1 MKALRDLLFLALI
14 LLSALDCIGQTT
26 WTGFVDSDWSKA
38 ANWSLGVPATGDTA
52 IIPATSNNPEISTS
66 GAVAK
71 SITIQSGATLTINS
85 GATVSIDGNADV
97 CLRVY
102 GSVANFGNIQIGN
115 AITSAS
121 QLGIVNYGTFTNNA
135 GASIVIDRT
144 QKCGIQNNSG
154 SFSNSGSINIGSNST
169 FLFTGIENNST
180 FNHSSDTII
189 INKALL
195 SGITI
200 NSSGVFTNNSGIKM
214 GFQGTPM
221 SILINGTGTFNNSTN
236 GLIWG
241 SGQVNISIFQHQGG
255 TINPGGGYGIIT
267 FSGKGKLNTSTVKI
281 DVKGKNT
288 PGMDFDQVNFTDT
301 LTAGGTLALNIN
313 YPSPSIGDELTILA
327 CNKGVKDS
335 FDVITGLQPDWN
347 IIYKTTGVV
356 LRYGNITETVW
367 IGDSST
373 VWSDPD
379 NWSDGIPGATTDVMI
394 QDTSV
399 FYPVLTGNGLA
410 KSISIIPGGTLTVAA
425 GGILDIEGS
434 TAQAINNAGIVTNS
448 GTINIGSQISPGVI
462 GINNTGTF
470 ENQSGGVINL
480 DRSNFFGILNAAG
493 TFTNSAQINIG
504 RVSGPGQNGIRN
516 SAIFNNLGGE
526 IIVDK
531 TVDGAI
537 FNDTLSNFENTGTL
551 KLGGNDTLGHFGIVN
566 KYNFNNTGGTIEI
579 DRTRD
584 YAFSQSFGTFNNTG
598 DIEIGA
604 QFSVG
609 KYGLS
614 VAGNFNNNSGG
625 NITINRASQAAI
637 VLSNTAVFQN
647 NSTIAIGELSV
658 INDMIYGTLGQFL
671 NSAGGTLKGIGNIV
685 ASAYINNG
693 GTLKPGSPTGIINF
707 TGTENFGN
715 CILEMDINGNGSPGV
730 DYDRVSISDAA
741 TLGGTLVL
749 NVPYGGAPGDQIQ
762 LISAANITGT
772 FSSVSGV
779 PPGWTL
785 DYSAN
790 AVTLTYI
797 TAGGTTWTGSIDSDW
812 NKADN
817 WSDGLPLTTSD
828 VTIPDVS
835 THDPVI
841 ATTISIKSLTL
852 NTGALLTINATGTLN
867 IDGALAQALLNNG
880 NISNSGVLN
889 IGATGSVGSNGLK
902 NNGTFTNNSAAIVNI
917 NRTINSALENSG
929 VFDNGGAINIGN
941 VDQPGANG
949 ILNTSTF
956 NNLVSGSIYIDR
968 TGYASVYNNTG
979 GTFNHQG
986 SLDIGPSGD
995 LGEVGILNIA
1005 TFNLISGSQIIVNSC
1020 TETGI
1025 DNRGTMTNSTT
1036 VNIGNINFPGYD
1048 GLNNTGQFTNSA
1060 GAALIVGKASDYGV
1074 WNDAG
1079 GSFTN
1084 QGSIQ
1089 TGNASLPG
1097 QYGVRNDGTF
1107 INSGPIS
1114 IDYVTTYGLRNNLGT
1129 FNNNSTITLG
1139 NSGSSGDYGVYNNG
1153 IFNNNTSATINIDRN
1168 NQSGI
1173 YNYANGT
1180 LNNYSTINIGSNNAV
1195 GIYGI
1200 YNIANFNN
1208 NSGSIN
1214 INNCSNSG
1222 IFNDNKV
1229 FTNEATINIG
1239 SISSV
1244 GQYGIRNRNIF
1255 FNSDGQ
1261 ININR
1266 VSNAGFYSEAGT
1278 FSNSANV
1285 VIGQL
1290 VSVADLIKGVS
1301 GSFDNLT
1308 GGVLSGTGNINPIFF
1323 DNAGGKL
1330 APGYSPGSVT
1340 FTDNTSLDNGI
1351 IAVDVDGKN
1360 TPGVDF
1366 DQIVVNG
1373 DLTIGGTLEISN
1385 HFLGA
1390 VMGDQVT
1397 VITANSLTGTFA
1409 NIVGLQSNWS
1419 VTYTSTGVVL
1429 HLGPFLPIRIME
1441 FKAAWENDQALLNW
1455 LAISDNSS
1463 SGFVVERSFD
1473 TKIWIDAGFVPVSDH
1488 IGKPDTYSFV
1498 DHPPASA
1505 STGFSERIYYRL
1517 RLIDKSGMAA
1527 FSKIQSITAYL
1538 NKASILNSVVLYPN
1552 PFFNDNLTIEFAE
1565 IPTIPLKI
1573 ELFDLEGNIKDTWN
1587 ITEIKQR
1594 LNFDDLVP
1602 GSYMLRISDGE
1613 NYVVRKIVK
1622 I

>member
-1 MKALRDLLFLALI
+1 MKVLRDLLFLALI

-26 WTGFVDSDWSKA
+26 WTGLVDSDWSKA
-38 ANWSLGVPATGDTA
+38 TNWSLGVPASGDTA
-52 IIPATSNNPEISTS
+52 LIPATSNNPVIGTS
-66 GAVAK
+66 VAVVK

-85 GATVSIDGNADV
+85 GATVSINGNARV
-97 CLRVY
+97 CMRVY
-102 GSVANFGNIQIGN
+102 GSVANSGNIQIGN
-115 AITSAS
+115 ISAD
-121 QLGIVNYGTFTNNA
+121 QFGIVNYGTFTNNT
-135 GASIVIDRT
+135 GASIVIDKI

-154 SFSNSGSINIGSNST
+154 SFSNSGSINIGSNSL
-169 FLFTGIENNST
+169 FLLTGIENNSA
-180 FNHSSDTII
+180 FHHSNDTLT
-189 INKALL
+189 INNAFL

-200 NSSGVFTNNSGIKM
+200 NSSGVFTNNSGIKI
-214 GFQGTPM
+214 GFQGNPI
-221 SILINGTGTFNNSTN
+221 SVLISGAGTFNNSTN
-236 GLIWG
+236 GLIWASG
-241 SGQVNISIFQHQGG
+241 SVNITTFQHQGG

-267 FSGKGKLNTSTVKI
+267 FFGKGKLNTSTVKI

-288 PGMDFDQVNFTDT
+288 PGVDFDQVNFHDT

-313 YPSPSIGDELTILA
+313 YPSPSIGDELTIMA

-335 FDVITGLQPDWN
+335 FNVITGLQPDWN

-367 IGDSST
+367 VGDSST

-379 NWSDGIPGATTDVMI
+379 NWSDGIPNATIDVMI
-394 QDTSV
+394 KDTSV

-410 KSISIIPGGTLTVAA
+410 KSISIIPGGSLTIAA
-425 GGILDIEGS
+425 GGVLNIEGS
-434 TAQAINNAGIVTNS
+434 TAQAISNAGIVTNN
-448 GTINIGSQISPGVI
+448 GTINIGSQVSPGAV

-470 ENQSGGVINL
+470 KNQSGGVINL
-480 DRSNFFGILNAAG
+480 DRSNYYGILNAGG
-493 TFTNSAQINIG
+493 TFTNSAQIKIG
-504 RVSGPGQNGIRN
+504 SVSGPGQNGIIN
-516 SAIFNNLGGE
+516 AAIFNNLGGE
-526 IIVDK
+526 IIIDK

-537 FNDTLSNFENTGTL
+537 FNDTLSVFENTGIL

-566 KYNFNNTGGTIEI
+566 RYNNFNNTGGTIEI
-579 DRTRD
+579 DRTRN

-609 KYGLS
+609 KFGFS
-614 VAGNFNNNSGG
+614 IAGNFNNNSGG
-625 NITINRASQAAI
+625 DITINRASQAAI

-647 NSTIAIGELSV
+647 KSTITIGELSV
-658 INDMIYGTLGQFL
+658 INNMIYGTLGQFL
-671 NSAGGTLKGIGNIV
+671 NSSGGTLQGIGNIV
-685 ASAYINNG
+685 DSVYINDG
-693 GTLKPGSPTGIINF
+693 GTLKPGNPKGIINF
-707 TGTENFGN
+707 TGKVNFGN
-715 CILEMDINGNGSPGV
+715 CILEMDITGNGSPGV
-730 DYDRVSISDAA
+730 DYDRVSISDTA

-749 NVPYGGAPGDQIQ
+749 NVPYAGAPGDQIQ
-762 LISAANITGT
+762 IISAAKIIGS

-779 PPGWTL
+779 PSGWTL
-785 DYSAN
+785 DYSTN

-812 NKADN
+812 NKAGN

-841 ATTISIKSLTL
+841 ATTINIKSLTL
-852 NTGALLTINATGTLN
+852 NTGALLSINAAGTLN
-867 IDGALAQALLNNG
+867 INGALSQALLNNG
-880 NISNSGVLN
+880 NVSNTGVLS
-889 IGATGSVGSNGLK
+889 IGGTSPVGSNGIK
-902 NNGTFTNNSAAIVNI
+902 NNGTFTNNSGAAVNI
-917 NRTINSALENSG
+917 NRAITSALENSG
-929 VFDNGGAINIGN
+929 TFDNSGTINIGN
-941 VDQPGANG
+941 ILQPGANG
-949 ILNTSTF
+949 ILNSSTF
-956 NNLVSGSIYIDR
+956 NNLVSGSIHIDR

-986 SLDIGPSGD
+986 GLDIGASGD

-1005 TFNLISGSQIIVNSC
+1005 TFNIISGSQIIVNSC
-1020 TETGI
+1020 SEIGI
-1025 DNRGTMTNSTT
+1025 DNRGAMTNTIT
-1036 VNIGNINFPGYD
+1036 VNIGDNYFPGHD

-1060 GAALIVGKASDYGV
+1060 GAALIIGKTSDYGV

-1089 TGNASLPG
+1089 TGNASQPG

-1153 IFNNNTSATINIDRN
+1153 IFNNNTSATIDIDRN

-1173 YNYANGT
+1173 YNYGNGT

-1208 NSGSIN
+1208 NTGSIN

-1222 IFNDNKV
+1222 IYNDNKV
-1229 FTNEATINIG
+1229 FANVAIINIG

-1244 GQYGIRNRNIF
+1244 GQYGIRNRNVF
-1255 FNSDGQ
+1255 VNSGGQ

-1308 GGVLSGTGNINPIFF
+1308 GGILKGTGNINPIFF

-1340 FTDNTSLDNGI
+1340 FTNNTTLDNGI

-1390 VMGDQVT
+1390 VAGDQVT

-1409 NIVGLQSNWS
+1409 NIVGLQPNWS

-1429 HLGPFLPIRIME
+1429 NLGPFLPIRIME
-1441 FKAAWENDQALLNW
+1441 FKAVWKDDQALLSW
-1455 LAISDNSS
+1455 SAISDNSS

-1473 TKIWIDAGFVPVSDH
+1473 TKNWTDAGFVPINNQ
-1488 IGKPDTYSFV
+1488 IGKPNVYSFV

-1505 STGFSERIYYRL
+1505 STGFNERIYYRL